1 MKDEAF
7 YLLCKT
13 IVNGLTELSE
23 VYMNIPLTKVDVQ
36 FKEGETVDMQKL
48 VDMFKEEN
56 SRRLLEARLSEAQT
70 QTEMRS

>member
-23 VYMNIPLTKVDVQ
+23 VYMNIPLTNVDVQ

-56 SRRLLEARLSEAQT
+56 SRRLLEARLTEAQT